1 MTYILVENVKNWH
14 VLCKLFLISKC
25 SAWSANRALDQF
37 SPLPFCGLGNLKISL
52 ADLDNHLIPGDDSSV
67 VAGAERVTSSS
78 SGNRIPQSWSDLG
91 EIISSFSTEGPVKG
105 PEMGRWTPPL
115 VWIRLSSKSLSVI
128 RSPFTKVYRKSN
140 RGIWFSSSAISSFR
154 GSTLGET
161 EGRRQKI
168 TKEEKRVKS
177 THRSIQIFQSS
188 EKGQSTR
195 EIASCKTK
203 YNESRLVKRSSHP
216 IQN

>member
-1 MTYILVENVKNWH
+1 MCFACFSSSVNVLLGLQIGHWINF
-14 VLCKLFLISKC
+14 CLFLSLGWGTWWSVWMT
-25 SAWSANRALDQF
+25 SAITW
-37 SPLPFCGLGNLKISL
+37 SL
-52 ADLDNHLIPGDDSSV
+52 AMIVASRFAV
-67 VAGAERVTSSS
+67 VALAEKVTSSS

-115 VWIRLSSKSLSVI
+115 VWIRLCSKSLSVI